1 MATKEEVLAAAQRAE
16 AAGDTAAAAKLRAY
30 ADTLEAP
37 QYDRAKIEAAAE
49 KAKAAG
55 DTAAFEKLSA
65 FAQTLPG
72 PAQPAPEITAPPR
85 VEAQQ
90 AQAAEMATGELAA
103 FEAAN
108 PKLKG
113 MFQPGDELPA
123 VGSGVR
129 GVYDGG
135 GGRSGGIPYQVKD
148 WKGGADTWTDTAGA
162 MMEGPLS
169 AVSAFGGGLMGGE
182 SPTRGFLA
190 NDPLTRNLPGPV
202 LTGLGAVG
210 DFGGAG
216 LSLLGAG
223 MGAGAGLVSELVP
236 GQSAQDERKLAG
248 DLSGMAMFA
257 APELAGVSSV
267 GAMAGGAGRAAKAAD
282 TVIPDNI
289 AAGRAAVE
297 RGIPVMRSD
306 IKPPTTFIGKTVQQA
321 GEIVPI
327 AGTGGQR
334 AAQQTARL
342 DAIREMVSD
351 FGAEAEG
358 VIKDVADSV
367 LRKYDAALTKYSGQ
381 KKEIVERLDGA
392 GAIATPKTQ
401 RVIDEQIALI
411 SRGTKDVADKIVPIL
426 KGWKDDLAG
435 KSLSEMELVR
445 KQIGERFKAADLGD
459 VRGTGEKV
467 LSAIYA
473 PLKADIS
480 DFIGAAGK
488 AGDAK
493 KWSAANEA
501 LSSLMT
507 EAKDT
512 ALKGVLRKG
521 EATPEVVAN
530 MLFSSKAS
538 DVKRLYDSLDARGQA
553 AAKAAVLQ
561 RAFEKA
567 GGAEALSAEKFIT
580 QLDKLANPIGVFF
593 KGADREAVTG
603 LEKALRLTRRAAD
616 ASVAPPTGVRALPY
630 VASLGLGSAIGLVP
644 GVATAGGVGL
654 LARIY
659 ENAGV
664 KRALMAVAKAKP
676 AQEATALKR
685 LNEALKDAGAPAAA
699 QQNQAPDYEG
709 LRRRYAQ

>member
-30 ADTLEAP
+30 ADTLTAP

-55 DTAAFEKLSA
+55 DTAAYDKLSA
-65 FAQTLPG
+65 FAKTLP
-72 PAQPAPEITAPPR
+72 APVDLRKSEGLPSDVTLPPR
-85 VEAQQ
+85 VEVQQ
-90 AQAAEMATGELAA
+90 AQAVERKREDDAYAAAEQTGWVDPMTGIAIGSEV
-103 FEAAN
+103 AN
-108 PKLKG
+108 MPSRAP
-113 MFQPGDELPA
+113 Q
-123 VGSGVR
+123 
-129 GVYDGG
+129 
-135 GGRSGGIPYQVKD
+135 
-148 WKGGADTWTDTAGA
+148 DTWTDAASA
-162 MMEGPLS
+162 MMEGPW
-169 AVSAFGGGLMGGE
+169 AGMSAFAGGLSGGP
-182 SPTRGFLA
+182 SPTRDFLA
-190 NDPLTRNLPGPV
+190 NDPLTRNLPSPV
-202 LTGLGAVG
+202 LTGLGGAG
-210 DFGGAG
+210 DLVGAG
-216 LSLLGAG
+216 LSGIGAG
-223 MGAGAGLVSELVP
+223 IGGLIGLGTEFVP

-257 APELAGVSSV
+257 VPELAGASSV
-267 GAMAGGAGRAAKAAD
+267 AGLASGAGRAARAAE
-282 TVIPDNI
+282 VVPDNI

-306 IKPPTTFIGKTVQQA
+306 IKPPETFAGKSIQRV
-321 GEIVPI
+321 GESIPLV
-327 AGTGGQR
+327 GTGGKR

-342 DAIREMVSD
+342 DAIKEMVSD

-381 KKEIVERLDGA
+381 KKAIVERLDGK

-411 SRGTKDVADKIVPIL
+411 SRGTKDVADKIIPIL

-493 KWSAANEA
+493 VWTQANEA
-501 LSSLMT
+501 LSSLMS

-521 EATPEVVAN
+521 EASPEVVGK
-530 MLFSSKAS
+530 MLFSSKPS

-561 RAFEKA
+561 RAFEAA
-567 GGAEALSAEKFIT
+567 GGADALSAEKFIT
-580 QLDKLANPIGVFF
+580 QLDKLSNPIGVFF

-603 LEKALRLTRRAAD
+603 LQKALNLTRRAAQ
-616 ASVAPPTGVRALPY
+616 AGVSPPTGVQSLPY
-630 VASLGLGSAIGLVP
+630 LMGAAATWLSGGSLAGAAAV
-644 GVATAGGVGL
+644 TGGVGL

-664 KRALMAVAKAKP
+664 KRALMGVAKAKP

-685 LNEALKDAGAPAAA
+685 LNEALKDAGAPAAT
-699 QQNQAPDYEG
+699 QQTQSPDYEG